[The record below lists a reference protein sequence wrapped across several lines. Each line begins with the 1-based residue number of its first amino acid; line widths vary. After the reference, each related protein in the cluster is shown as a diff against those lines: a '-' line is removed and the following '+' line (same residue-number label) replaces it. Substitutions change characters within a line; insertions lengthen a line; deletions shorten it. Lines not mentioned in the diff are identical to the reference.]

1 MAKKNIVKVFSI
13 VIVLLAI
20 FVLAKALSPGSY
32 NGVMKFKIDISENE
46 AIVKIDS
53 IKKTSNSYRYLK
65 DRGYIDG
72 RKDEYDHWYHFYIY
86 YADTDEVLNCWVRE
100 DYSGEATIALVSINI
115 DSKWKRLDKD
125 FDRTEKR
132 VIKKRFIKEVISL
145 MK

>member
-53 IKKTSNSYRYLK
+53 IKKQ
-65 DRGYIDG
+65 
-72 RKDEYDHWYHFYIY
+72 
-86 YADTDEVLNCWVRE
+86 
-100 DYSGEATIALVSINI
+100 
-115 DSKWKRLDKD
+115 
-125 FDRTEKR
+125 
-132 VIKKRFIKEVISL
+132 VIVTGI
-145 MK
+145 